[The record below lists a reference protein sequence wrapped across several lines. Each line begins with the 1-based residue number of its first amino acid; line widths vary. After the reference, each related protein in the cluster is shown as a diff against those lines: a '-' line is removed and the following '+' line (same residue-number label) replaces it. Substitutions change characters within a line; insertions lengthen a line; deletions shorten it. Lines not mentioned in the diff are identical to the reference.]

1 MPKLSS
7 EIVFVLY
14 YSLFFKYII
23 IFLSEIISMKFTS
36 TIKSILLLL
45 VHLLRFI
52 FNCGVRSSRT
62 RNTRVPRGLKSLWS
76 ELSEERGTT
85 GLARDSQLAILNG
98 IGQIRELSRTG
109 KTPAAFLQQKVVFKI
124 VFLKLQRGMMTRGRV
139 KRVPE
144 YAA

>member
-14 YSLFFKYII
+14 FSLFFKYII

-36 TIKSILLLL
+36 AIKSILLLL

-62 RNTRVPRGLKSLWS
+62 RNTRVSRGLKSLWS
-76 ELSEERGTT
+76 KLSEERGTT
-85 GLARDSQLAILNG
+85 WPRARFIARNFKRNWADKGTEPDRKNSG
-98 IGQIRELSRTG
+98 S
-109 KTPAAFLQQKVVFKI
+109 FLTVESS
-124 VFLKLQRGMMTRGRV
+124 L
-139 KRVPE
+139 
-144 YAA
+144 